1 MGGRAQTE
9 RECMSRLYQMEVAL
23 AEMEP
28 QLPDDM
34 RALGAEARQRVSF
47 WLTRIGAGGAD
58 LQALSSAMAELTSL
72 MESLTARLLL
82 APWDNTSRGPR
93 S

>member
-1 MGGRAQTE
+1 
-9 RECMSRLYQMEVAL
+9 MSRLCQMEAAL

-47 WLTRIGAGGAD
+47 WLARIGAGGAD
-58 LQALSSAMAELTSL
+58 LEELSAAMAELTSL
-72 MESLTARLLL
+72 MTSLTQRLLL
-82 APWDNTSRGPR
+82 APWDAGPRGPR